1 MCLQDVLDYLEDEN
15 QDLQNIFIEP
25 PEVSQLTDE
34 DSGDEDGGGFIDNIS
49 GKMLITPA
57 EMRVS
62 KNVSINETINQ
73 STNLTP
79 GNYVIP

>member
-34 DSGDEDGGGFIDNIS
+34 DSGDEDGGGLIDNIS
-49 GKMLITPA
+49 GKLLTTPA
-57 EMRVS
+57 EVRVS
-62 KNVSINETINQ
+62 KNISIN
-73 STNLTP
+73 
-79 GNYVIP
+79 